1 MIWADAIKLNWSTE
15 VSKELE
21 QFSETKWLLQEF
33 PAGVHGRPVGEGN
46 QVLMYWTYDCE
57 TSERPSFPLEWNEYL
72 PEVTL
77 RGMAHMIPG
86 LKQYLD
92 PMPKPYVDGGYY
104 TKTPENR
111 PLIGPLGVKGAFICG
126 AFSGFGIMSA
136 CASGELISK
145 HVTNGI
151 LPSYSKAFDPSR
163 FSDSKYLAGI
173 ETWDMDGQL

>member
-1 MIWADAIKLNWSTE
+1 LDWSTE
-15 VSKELE
+15 EAAELK
-21 QFSETKWLLQEF
+21 QVPETKWLVEEF

-57 TSERPSFPLEWNEYL
+57 VAKIPTFPMEWNEFL

-104 TKTPENR
+104 TKMPENR
-111 PLIGPLGVKGAFICG
+111 PLIGPLDVQGAFICG

-136 CASGELISK
+136 CASGELIAK
-145 HVTNGI
+145 HVTNGM
-151 LPSYSKAFDPSR
+151 LPSYAKAFNPSR
-163 FSDSKYLAGI
+163 FSDSRYLAEI
-173 ETWDMDGQL
+173 KTWDVNGQL

>member
-57 TSERPSFPLEWNEYL
+57 SSERPSFPLEWNEYL

-151 LPSYSKAFDPSR
+151 LPSYFKAFDPSR